1 MKHKHKIKL
10 PVWFVIMLMFLMSA
24 LVSAV
29 VSDARI
35 HRLINDMPGMYI
47 QETGKYPDWFIE
59 WLNTEYLERHEV
71 AE

>member
-29 VSDARI
+29 VADARMHMVI
-35 HRLINDMPGMYI
+35 KDAGMYI

-59 WLNTEYLERHEV
+59 WLNTEYLPEHME
-71 AE
+71 E